1 MELRR
6 LASAAPTPARRTFTS
21 LSPSQVELEERLR
34 TCCLFICAAGVVA
47 YGLAR
52 LKFALVPLLLS
63 LSLKYVLQPLIDALT
78 GRARAFEDEEKR
90 DASQKSKSRLSTAL
104 ITIQRRLRRIALPH
118 SVAVFVA
125 LWITLSCLALLAA
138 VVAESVRD
146 FTSRADEYA
155 EQVKSFLVRALR
167 WLDNNGIDKRWRKPQ
182 TLEKVADR
190 LELSSWVT
198 AFVFSLYSPSARAC
212 SPSSRRRL
220 WWSCSRCTCS

>member
-6 LASAAPTPARRTFTS
+6 LASAAPTPVRRTFTS

-34 TCCLFICAAGVVA
+34 TWCLCICAAGVVA

-78 GRARAFEDEEKR
+78 GRARTFEDEEKR

-167 WLDNNGIDKRWRKPQ
+167 WLDNNG
-182 TLEKVADR
+182 EAFFDR
-190 LELSSWVT
+190 TSST
-198 AFVFSLYSPSARAC
+198 G
-212 SPSSRRRL
+212 RL
-220 WWSCSRCTCS
+220 LQDVS